1 MKIVTTSLHFLIPRL
16 KFEYINAQLSIV
28 SQLNLKRFATL
39 YSLFLF
45 WDAYFGSR
53 QRAPSPQHVP
63 HLGRLLRQPTC
74 TLDLASTRPT
84 LGTLALAADVHLR
97 LNTSHTWDACF
108 SSRRA
113 PSTSPQPVP
122 HLGRLLR
129 QPTCTFASTRHTL
142 GTLASAADVH
152 PRLNTSHTWDACFGS
167 RRAPSI
173 SPQHVPHLGRLLRQ
187 PTCTLASTRPTLGT
201 LASATDVHPRLN
213 TSHTWDAC
221 FGSRRA
227 PSISPQHVPHLVNFR
242 FCHEGNQ
249 GSTLQIIIFT
259 KTKTARSK
267 NLRSKFKP
275 QQVL

>member
-1 MKIVTTSLHFLIPRL
+1 MYPRPRL
-16 KFEYINAQLSIV
+16 NTSH
-28 SQLNLKRFATL
+28 T
-39 YSLFLF
+39 
-45 WDAYFGSR
+45 WDACFGSR
-53 QRAPSPQHVP
+53 RAPSPQHVP

-97 LNTSHTWDACF
+97 LNTSHIWDACF

-129 QPTCTFASTRHTL
+129 QPTCTFASTRPTL

-152 PRLNTSHTWDACFGS
+152 PRS
-167 RRAPSI
+167 
-173 SPQHVPHLGRLLRQ
+173 
-187 PTCTLASTRPTLGT
+187 
-201 LASATDVHPRLN
+201 RLN

-227 PSISPQHVPHLVNFR
+227 PSISPQHVPHLVNIR

-275 QQVL
+275 QQVLESTVVSIRETGLNSPN